1 MRVILNYKI
10 KTFGCRLNF
19 YESEVIRKYADENKI
34 KDTTFINSCAV
45 TNKTVK
51 DLKKTIKKLKKDEPE
66 NKIVLTGCAAQIH
79 TDEFRA
85 IKNVDA
91 IIGNREK
98 LENTTYE
105 RLQSQLGSKKY
116 TNISNILEDKKAQSP
131 IIDKVKDKIRAFV
144 QIQNGCD
151 HRCTFCII
159 PFGRGNSR
167 SVNSDIIIEQIKK
180 LINKGYKEVV
190 LTGVDLTSYGHDLE
204 NYVSL
209 GKLIKIIFKAVPTL
223 KRLRLSS
230 LDVAEMDEDLLD
242 VIENENRLLP
252 HIHLSLQSG
261 DNMILKRM
269 KRRHTRDNSIQLIK
283 KLKSIRPDIVFGS
296 DFIAGFP
303 TETDEMFMNTVK
315 LIEECS
321 ITFLHIFPF
330 SPREGTPAARMPQVP
345 YEIIKKRAKILRS
358 LGEKKLIEYY
368 ENLTSKKVS
377 VIVESKNRGRTD
389 TFAKISISDEYKNG
403 DLLNMTITGY
413 NSFGLTGEVVV

>member
-51 DLKKTIKKLKKDEPE
+51 DLKNTIKKIKKDEPE

-79 TDEFRA
+79 TDEFKS

-105 RLQSQLGSKKY
+105 RLQSHIGSKKY

-131 IIDKVKDKIRAFV
+131 IIDKVNDKIRAFV

-167 SVNSDIIIEQIKK
+167 SVNSSIVIEQIKK
-180 LINKGYKEVV
+180 LINKGYKEIV

-204 NYVSL
+204 NYVPL
-209 GKLIKIIFKAVPTL
+209 GKLIKIILKAVPTL

-269 KRRHTRDNSIQLIK
+269 KRRHTRDDSIQLIK

-303 TETDEMFMNTVK
+303 TETDESV
-315 LIEECS
+315 
-321 ITFLHIFPF
+321 
-330 SPREGTPAARMPQVP
+330 
-345 YEIIKKRAKILRS
+345 YEHCKT
-358 LGEKKLIEYY
+358 Y
-368 ENLTSKKVS
+368 
-377 VIVESKNRGRTD
+377 RG
-389 TFAKISISDEYKNG
+389 
-403 DLLNMTITGY
+403 
-413 NSFGLTGEVVV
+413 V